1 MTRAGFGRAVITP
14 PLPVALAGFSGR
26 SGPATEVLDDLEVQA
41 LWLENEGTSVCLLVC
56 DLLGMSPG
64 ISAPVRGAVAAALGV
79 PIEAVL
85 TSCIHTHAGPNCIEG
100 GERLGWPTPAG
111 YFDTLARRVVD
122 AALEAR
128 GASEDAELLFARA
141 PLPAGTSHNRRGNE
155 YEPTFALLDV
165 RSPRGD
171 RLGTVANVAIHPV
184 ALGPDLL
191 AVSADWVGAF
201 RRALEAAA
209 GGRAVLLSG
218 ALGDV
223 NPREAE
229 PGADAATLIAHAD
242 AIGAEVAHAVAHA
255 LDHAAPIGDGVQVTR
270 AASFDVPV
278 SGTLADLADL
288 GDAMAVELVEWRIGD
303 TAIVSVPGEA
313 FHALG
318 RAIEASRGDRLLL
331 AGLAPSWQGYLPDP
345 FGVGYEEMVSFGEAA
360 VSAIKHGLLADHGA
374 PAHAHPHPHR

>member
-41 LWLENEGTSVCLLVC
+41 VWLENEGASVCLLVC

-64 ISAPVRGAVAAALGV
+64 VSAPVRAAVAAALAIPV
-79 PIEAVL
+79 EAVL

-100 GERLGWPTPAG
+100 GERLGWPTPDG
-111 YFDTLARRVVD
+111 YLAMLAARVVD
-122 AALEAR
+122 AAVEAR
-128 GASEDAELLFARA
+128 GASEGAELRFARA
-141 PLPAGTSHNRRGNE
+141 PLPVGVSHNRRGNAH
-155 YEPTFALLDV
+155 EPTFALLDV
-165 RSPRGD
+165 RSLRGD

-184 ALGPDLL
+184 ALGSDLL

-201 RRALEAAA
+201 RRALEAAV

-223 NPREAE
+223 NPREAQ
-229 PGADAATLIAHAD
+229 PGADAATLVAHAG

-255 LDHAAPIGDGVQVTR
+255 LDGAAPIGDGVHVTR
-270 AASFDVPV
+270 AESFDVPV
-278 SGTLADLADL
+278 SGTLADLVDL
-288 GDAMAVELVEWRIGD
+288 GDAMTVELVEWRIGD

-318 RAIEASRGDRLLL
+318 RAIEASHGDRLLL

-345 FGVGYEEMVSFGEAA
+345 FGVGYEEMVSFGQPA
-360 VSAIKHGLLADHGA
+360 VAGIKDRLLAGHGA
-374 PAHAHPHPHR
+374 PAHAHPHPHQ